1 MLGWELPPHHSGG
14 LGVACYSLSKALA
27 EEGADID
34 FVVPYA
40 AKHESIKFMRVLNA
54 VNIDPLFRY
63 GGTAY
68 DSATIADPKFPTP
81 TGQTWSIRDIQHNY
95 CEYVTEYL
103 ETQPLP
109 DVVHAHDWL
118 TFEAGM
124 LAKRKFGLPLVAHVH
139 ATEFDRS
146 GMRGGNPL
154 IHAIEAEALAMADQ
168 IIAVSDATRHLIHER
183 YHIPL
188 ERISVGYNA
197 LDEGFLHDN
206 YHFHRQNY
214 QYIAMLKDQGHTIVS
229 SLGRLSIQ
237 KGLWHFLRAAK
248 FALDKSDK
256 LTFDRDI
263 FHGIEHGDVNNCYPV
278 DYTSIAFYYSDTAPV
293 SRMQPAGDLLREHFP
308 DRHVFYPQ
316 LMEITPEGDIQI
328 NNDRGLRLSTES
340 GGRLR
345 VMLNGIPE
353 GRYRLRMSFHETPAG
368 ARFRI
373 WQRQRLVSDWRDTH
387 SATDTFR
394 EDAGMGEIG
403 LTAQDNSVTV
413 QIEKTGK
420 GNSLIMGNI
429 TLERVR

>member
-27 EEGADID
+27 EEGVDID

-40 AKHESIKFMRVLNA
+40 ARHDSIKFMRVLNA
-54 VNIDPLFRY
+54 VDIDPLFRY

-68 DSATIADPKFPTP
+68 DSATIADPKFPAHS
-81 TGQTWSIRDIQHNY
+81 GQTLSIRDIQRNY

-103 ETQPLP
+103 TTEPLP

-124 LAKRKFGLPLVAHVH
+124 LAKREFGLPFVAHVH

-168 IIAVSDATRHLIHER
+168 IIAVSEATRQLIHQR

-197 LDEGFLHDN
+197 LDEGFLADN
-206 YHFHRQNY
+206 YKFHRQNY
-214 QYIAMLKDQGHTIVS
+214 QYISMLKDQGHTIVS

-248 FALDKSDK
+248 LALEKSDK
-256 LTFDRDI
+256 LTFVLAGDGEDRDKLMGLAASL
-263 FHGIEHGDVNNCYPV
+263 GI
-278 DYTSIAFYYSDTAPV
+278 
-293 SRMQPAGDLLREHFP
+293 M
-308 DRHVFYPQ
+308 RHVIFTGWVQ
-316 LMEITPEGDIQI
+316 GTQRRDIYSLT
-328 NNDRGLRLSTES
+328 DVF
-340 GGRLR
+340 
-345 VMLNGIPE
+345 VMSSISEP
-353 GRYRLRMSFHETPAG
+353 F
-368 ARFRI
+368 
-373 WQRQRLVSDWRDTH
+373 
-387 SATDTFR
+387 
-394 EDAGMGEIG
+394 G
-403 LTAQDNSVTV
+403 LTALEAAHHGNALILTKQSGVAEVLQSAMKYDFWDEIRLAD
-413 QIEKTGK
+413 QILAISQSPALQHELSSGVRREYRRLSWHDVAKTCLHVYRQVCQARPHPRRRK
-420 GNSLIMGNI
+420 
-429 TLERVR
+429 

>member
-188 ERISVGYNA
+188 ECISVGYNA

-256 LTFDRDI
+256 LTFVLAGDGEDRDKLMNLTASLGITRNVI
-263 FHGIEHGDVNNCYPV
+263 FTGWVQGTQRRDIYSLTDVFV
-278 DYTSIAFYYSDTAPV
+278 MSSISEPF
-293 SRMQPAGDLLREHFP
+293 
-308 DRHVFYPQ
+308 
-316 LMEITPEGDIQI
+316 
-328 NNDRGLRLSTES
+328 
-340 GGRLR
+340 
-345 VMLNGIPE
+345 
-353 GRYRLRMSFHETPAG
+353 
-368 ARFRI
+368 
-373 WQRQRLVSDWRDTH
+373 
-387 SATDTFR
+387 
-394 EDAGMGEIG
+394 G
-403 LTAQDNSVTV
+403 LTALEAAHHGNALILTKQSGVAEVLRSAMKYDYWDELKLADEILAISHSTALKHELSSGVRREYRRLSWHDVAKTCLKIYQQV
-413 QIEKTGK
+413 ARPQINPRRRRK
-420 GNSLIMGNI
+420 
-429 TLERVR
+429 